1 MGTGRAAFS
10 GKSIALIFN
19 AVLERTPSAASAAIP
34 NLPPKLDEIVA
45 KALEKD
51 PALRYQTAAEIGADL
66 KRLQRDSDSTRA
78 SLPAPAAVSAPHAP
92 NSKLRAGLLG
102 VGLAFAVVLAF

>member
-1 MGTGRAAFS
+1 MGTGRAAFP

-19 AVLERTPSAASAAIP
+19 AVLERTPPAASAAIP

-66 KRLQRDSDSTRA
+66 KRLKRDSDSTLV
-78 SLPAPAAVSAPHAP
+78 SLTAPAPISAPHTP
-92 NSKLRAGLLG
+92 NLKYRARLL
-102 VGLAFAVVLAF
+102 